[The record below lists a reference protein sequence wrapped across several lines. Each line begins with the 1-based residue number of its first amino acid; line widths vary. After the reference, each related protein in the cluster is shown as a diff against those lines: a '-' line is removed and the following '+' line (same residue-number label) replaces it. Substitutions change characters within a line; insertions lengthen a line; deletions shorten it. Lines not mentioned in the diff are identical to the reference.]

1 MAVGFAGHG
10 SSAFHVGI
18 YAGRAHVAPLAD
30 VEELGAEICG
40 KIPIFGHRSTA
51 PRRACADVP
60 RHGRPVRLSGESVG
74 PPGAY
79 GARAHFLT
87 IMDKSDH
94 SEFKYLVANE
104 SDHRWGITATS
115 VGFQRVDPDEAY
127 PSPIHPRGY
136 YFDVVSGRVLDEYQL
151 IYVVDGEGTLRTE
164 SGSYRLTAG
173 TMFLIFP
180 GGWHTYRPS
189 PETGWSAYWIG
200 FRGRVI
206 DDRVGGGFFSGK
218 SPVFRIGLSPLA
230 VDVYREALAVAGRED
245 PCYQQVLCGAVSL
258 LMGLALNR
266 SRREK
271 PSDGVVR
278 DKIARAKLMMI
289 DNLSEPL
296 SAQQIAR
303 RLNVSY
309 SWFRSAFKRLT
320 GMAPAQYL
328 IELKLYRAMEL
339 LSENRMTVKEIA
351 YALDFNSSR
360 YFSSFFKKRTGRSPL
375 EYRAWIRRN
384 VPETDGPKRV

>member
-1 MAVGFAGHG
+1 
-10 SSAFHVGI
+10 
-18 YAGRAHVAPLAD
+18 
-30 VEELGAEICG
+30 
-40 KIPIFGHRSTA
+40 
-51 PRRACADVP
+51 
-60 RHGRPVRLSGESVG
+60 
-74 PPGAY
+74 
-79 GARAHFLT
+79 
-87 IMDKSDH
+87 MDKSDH

-328 IELKLYRAMEL
+328 IELKLYRASGAAFGKPDDGQGDRLCARFQFVPLFFQLFQKKDRPQPARIPRLDSPQCARNGRAEA
-339 LSENRMTVKEIA
+339 RMRQ
-351 YALDFNSSR
+351 NS
-360 YFSSFFKKRTGRSPL
+360 
-375 EYRAWIRRN
+375 
-384 VPETDGPKRV
+384 

>member
-1 MAVGFAGHG
+1 MC
-10 SSAFHVGI
+10 I
-18 YAGRAHVAPLAD
+18 R
-30 VEELGAEICG
+30 
-40 KIPIFGHRSTA
+40 
-51 PRRACADVP
+51 
-60 RHGRPVRLSGESVG
+60 
-74 PPGAY
+74 
-79 GARAHFLT
+79 
-87 IMDKSDH
+87 
-94 SEFKYLVANE
+94 
-104 SDHRWGITATS
+104 
-115 VGFQRVDPDEAY
+115 
-127 PSPIHPRGY
+127 
-136 YFDVVSGRVLDEYQL
+136 
-151 IYVVDGEGTLRTE
+151 
-164 SGSYRLTAG
+164 
-173 TMFLIFP
+173 
-180 GGWHTYRPS
+180 
-189 PETGWSAYWIG
+189 
-200 FRGRVI
+200 
-206 DDRVGGGFFSGK
+206 DR
-218 SPVFRIGLSPLA
+218 
-230 VDVYREALAVAGRED
+230 
-245 PCYQQVLCGAVSL
+245 
-258 LMGLALNR
+258 
-266 SRREK
+266 

>member
-1 MAVGFAGHG
+1 
-10 SSAFHVGI
+10 
-18 YAGRAHVAPLAD
+18 
-30 VEELGAEICG
+30 
-40 KIPIFGHRSTA
+40 
-51 PRRACADVP
+51 
-60 RHGRPVRLSGESVG
+60 
-74 PPGAY
+74 
-79 GARAHFLT
+79 
-87 IMDKSDH
+87 MDKSDH

-303 RLNVSY
+303 CLNVRY